1 MSNTELKQK
10 HIFFLCDDK
19 DSYSLETVKRLKSEL
34 NDRRIRV
41 YYSQEND
48 NVNTDIAQGVENAG
62 LVLVFA
68 SPFLESSKKGSKILN
83 YADQIK
89 IPVLNVKHFH
99 GFQPKNWLGAILAA
113 AKNVTA
119 DVEDILKTV
128 SLLEII
134 ETTITLK
141 ENEKNE
147 PHPVETPLFTGGTN
161 LGNMTAYYFQYEK
174 KNPIDFEFLEL
185 HNGKVLGQGDDVI
198 GSFTVA
204 GTYTIKN
211 HKGVLKM
218 EKKYLGKHTVFYN
231 GNIVRKG
238 DEYEVTGLWT
248 INKLYGDFIMSLFP
262 NIKIH
267 QKNDSEANKFT
278 SHKKKVM
285 LSFAN
290 NQKNIAELVSKKL
303 DKHGIQITYEI
314 HDKHKMIKLAAKE
327 ARVVVPFMSL
337 SYEESTELKQFLSYV
352 DQVGIPIVPVKAQ
365 PHPYN
370 QSGWLGV
377 ICAGALWTQLTNFEE
392 IETRTINLIE
402 QMQPYLKDAED
413 DQGHRSSVDVSGKA
427 TGYYVQNGKKFE
439 MSFDMLAFIEG
450 RIAGQG
456 DDKTGSF
463 VIHGE
468 YNDDASDANGSSSF
482 TFKKHYIGKHD
493 VHYSGI
499 MKKTETEYSLDG
511 HWMINHLSDP
521 FHIEVSRTQTS
532 VPKGFHVM
540 LSYQWNN
547 QEIVKRV
554 ANILKERNIPIWFDI
569 AGDMKG
575 NINAAMANGVEN
587 AALVLSFNTTAY
599 SKSVN
604 CQKEL
609 TYATQLNKPILPVL
623 LEDIKNFED
632 TWLGQIITSLN
643 KIDLKNTDQF
653 ETMVD
658 SFVKEIDSI
667 LKKEP
672 IGIVQKSEVKT
683 IFEGG
688 SVKGLYYQYNKPHE
702 MVFEFFRMSKG
713 NVSGQG
719 SDKTGHFTMAGIY
732 DNDGNIS
739 FKKQYIGKHAVEYVG
754 SFIKL
759 TEGFEINGKWIIRD
773 CLTDKF
779 ILKGSA

>member
-19 DSYSLETVKRLKSEL
+19 DSLETVKRLKNEL

-89 IPVLNVKHFH
+89 IPILNVKHFP

-119 DVEDILKTV
+119 DVEDILRTI
-128 SLLEII
+128 LLLGIK

-141 ENEKNE
+141 ENEKNQ
-147 PHPVETPLFTGGTN
+147 PFPVETPLFTGGTI

-185 HNGKVLGQGDDVI
+185 HNGKVFGQGDDVV

-211 HKGVLKM
+211 HKRVLEM
-218 EKKYLGKHTVFYN
+218 EKKYVGKHTVFYN
-231 GNIVRKG
+231 GSIVRKG
-238 DEYEVTGLWT
+238 AEYEVTGLWT
-248 INKLYGDFIMSLFP
+248 IDDESYGDFIMNLFP
-262 NIKIH
+262 NK
-267 QKNDSEANKFT
+267 KNHHKNNNEANQFL

-290 NQKNIAELVSKKL
+290 DQKNIAELVSKKL
-303 DKHGIQITYEI
+303 DENGIQTTYVI

-327 ARVVVPFMSL
+327 ARAVVPFMSL
-337 SYEESTELKQFLSYV
+337 SYEESAELKQFLSYV

-377 ICAGALWTQLTNFEE
+377 ICAGALWTQLTNFKE

-427 TGYYVQNGKKFE
+427 MGYYIQNDIKYE
-439 MSFDMLAFIEG
+439 MCFDMLAFIEG

-456 DDKTGSF
+456 DDKIGSF

-468 YNDDASDANGSSSF
+468 YNDNGSDANGSF

-499 MKKTETEYSLDG
+499 MMKTETEYSLDG
-511 HWMINHLSDP
+511 HWMVNQLRDT
-521 FHIEVSRTQTS
+521 FYIEVSRTQTS
-532 VPKGFHVM
+532 VPKTLHVM

-599 SKSVN
+599 CKSVN

-623 LEDIKNFED
+623 LEDIKNFEE
-632 TWLGQIITSLN
+632 TWLGQIIISLN
-643 KIDLKNTDQF
+643 KIDLKNIDQF

-658 SFVKEIDSI
+658 SFVKKIDSI
-667 LKKEP
+667 YKKEP
-672 IGIVQKSEVKT
+672 IGIVQESKVKT

-688 SVKGLYYQYNKPHE
+688 SVKGLYYQYNMPHE
-702 MVFEFFRMSKG
+702 MEFEFFRMSKG

-719 SDKTGHFTMAGIY
+719 SDKIGHFTMAGKY
-732 DNDGNIS
+732 DNEGNIS

-754 SFIKL
+754 SVIEL
-759 TEGFEINGKWIIRD
+759 TDGFKINGKWIIGD
-773 CLTDKF
+773 HLTDKF